1 MKIYIYGKNKRFGLN
16 IRTFFIILNQKI
28 KHMKKIFFI
37 FILFYPF
44 LNFGQNWTDSP
55 ISWYTKITPLSDT
68 NSSRPTEK
76 KYPELIIRR
85 NTGIYMGFNFPQC
98 GSSKVGIQAS
108 FFGMY
113 FSYSNNVSPY
123 RHTTSVGKW
132 DDVEEK
138 YFSFGYNIPIFK
150 YLNIIPNVGF
160 YKMMNITIN
169 GWNYTVGY
177 NGIDNDVTVINVNSY
192 FDCGLIV
199 RGNFFL
205 YEIVQEFNQKPH
217 NMLYDIDMGLYIDL
231 ILNNYSRGF
240 NLGMCIEFL

>member
-1 MKIYIYGKNKRFGLN
+1 
-16 IRTFFIILNQKI
+16 
-28 KHMKKIFFI
+28 MKKIFFI

-44 LNFGQNWTDSP
+44 LNFGQNWADSPTTLNFTNRTTYKYDYHP
-55 ISWYTKITPLSDT
+55 ISWYTKIIPPSNT

-76 KYPELIIRR
+76 KYPELIISR

-98 GSSKVGIQAS
+98 GNLKVGFQTS

-123 RHTTSVGKW
+123 RHTTCVGKW

-177 NGIDNDVTVINVNSY
+177 NGIDNDVTVINVNRY
-192 FDCGLIV
+192 FDYGLIV

-217 NMLYDIDMGLYIDL
+217 NMLYDMGYDMGLYIDL

-240 NLGMCIEFL
+240 NLGICIEFL